1 MEIRLAQKEDLDW
14 VNHQYRSVGFVPSN
28 LIQDRVAII
37 TYNGKQAGL
46 GRLVHID
53 ERTIE
58 MDSIYILPTYR
69 GRQLA
74 GRLVSFLVRT
84 AKESKVPHV
93 YCIPFEELGSFYK
106 KYGFQDIDIEKEDM
120 HPTIIAKYK
129 WRLQEYDKHVL

>member
-14 VNHQYRSVGFVPSN
+14 VNHQYRSVEFVPSN

-74 GRLVSFLVRT
+74 GRLVSFF
-84 AKESKVPHV
+84 SSN
-93 YCIPFEELGSFYK
+93 G
-106 KYGFQDIDIEKEDM
+106 
-120 HPTIIAKYK
+120 
-129 WRLQEYDKHVL
+129 